1 MKRSVT
7 ALAGAAALVL
17 VTAACGSSKAA
28 PKADTSTTVAK
39 TAESTTAP
47 KAATTAAPGG
57 AAVCPEKLV
66 IQTDWWP
73 ELEHGGTYQL
83 IQGDG
88 TVDTK
93 NFNFSGPIDPK
104 YAVGGI
110 KTVEVRAGGE
120 AINFNQV
127 TAEMYAKNE
136 ITFGYVNTDDAAKD
150 RKAPVVG
157 VAKTLDKNPQYIQFD
172 PATYPNVKSF
182 ADLKATGG
190 TILHFDGTTY
200 VDYFVGK
207 GYIDA
212 KQTDPS
218 YGGAP
223 DKFIAANGKLIQ
235 QGFLTNELYKYENEI
250 GWKDGKPAKLSYLL
264 VHDSGYETYPAM
276 MSVRTDKLKDL
287 SPCLKLL
294 VPKLSQAWVDFVK
307 NPTPVTDKL
316 IKVSDGYNN
325 FWKLSAGLNKRGVE
339 LLASEKI
346 AINGPEGGYCAFDT
360 ARVDKLV
367 GILKDVLP
375 KAKVPVDVSKV
386 TTADLI
392 DNSFCDKGVKL

>member
-1 MKRSVT
+1 MKRSAK
-7 ALAGAAALVL
+7 ALAGASALVL
-17 VTAACGSSKAA
+17 LGAACGSSK
-28 PKADTSTTVAK
+28 S
-39 TAESTTAP
+39 SGSGSS
-47 KAATTAAPGG
+47 GG
-57 AAVCPEKLV
+57 AAVCPEKIV

-83 IQGDG
+83 IEGDG
-88 TVDTK
+88 TVDAK
-93 NFNFSGPIDPK
+93 LFNFSGPINPK
-104 YAVGGI
+104 YAAGGV
-110 KTVEVRAGGE
+110 KTVEIRAGGE

-157 VAKTLDKNPQYIQFD
+157 VAKTLDKNPQYVQYD
-172 PATYPNVKSF
+172 PANYPNVKTF
-182 ADLKATGG
+182 ADLKATGA

-200 VDYFVGK
+200 MDYFVGK
-207 GYIDA
+207 GFVDA
-212 KQTDPS
+212 KQLDPS

-250 GWKDGKPAKLSYLL
+250 GWKDGKPAKLGWLL
-264 VHDSGYETYPAM
+264 VHDSGYETYPAAL
-276 MSVRTDKLKDL
+276 SVRSDKLKEL
-287 SPCLKLL
+287 SPCLKVL
-294 VPKLSQAWVDFVK
+294 VPKLQQAWVDYIK

-316 IKVSDGYNN
+316 IKVSNGYNN
-325 FWKLSAGLNKRGVE
+325 FWKLSPGLNKTGVE
-339 LLASEKI
+339 LLASAKI

-360 ARVDKLV
+360 GRVDKLL

-375 KAKVPVDVSKV
+375 KAKVPVDIGAVKSS
-386 TTADLI
+386 DLI

>member
-1 MKRSVT
+1 MKHSVK
-7 ALAGAAALVL
+7 ALAGVAALVL
-17 VTAACGSSKAA
+17 VTAACGSSKA
-28 PKADTSTTVAK
+28 KTDTAGATT
-39 TAESTTAP
+39 TTAAG
-47 KAATTAAPGG
+47 KTATTAAPGG

-83 IQGDG
+83 IEGAG
-88 TVDTK
+88 TVDAK
-93 NFNFSGPIDPK
+93 QFNFSGPINAK
-104 YAVGGI
+104 YAAGGV
-110 KTVEVRAGGE
+110 KTVEIRAGGE

-136 ITFGYVNTDDAAKD
+136 ITLGYVNTDDAAKD

-157 VAKTLDKNPQYIQFD
+157 VAKTLDKNPQYLQYD

-182 ADLKATGG
+182 ADLKATGA

-200 VDYFVGK
+200 MDYFVGK
-207 GYIDA
+207 GYVDA
-212 KQTDPS
+212 KQLDPS

-250 GWKDGKPAKLSYLL
+250 GWKDGKPAKLGWLL
-264 VHDSGYETYPAM
+264 VHDSGYETYPAV
-276 MSVRTDKLKDL
+276 MSVRADKLKDL
-287 SPCLKLL
+287 SPCLKVL
-294 VPKLSQAWVDFVK
+294 VPKLSQAWVDFIK
-307 NPTPVTDKL
+307 SPTATTDKL
-316 IKVSDGYNN
+316 IAVSNGYNN
-325 FWKLSAGLNKRGVE
+325 FWKLSAGLNKTGME
-339 LLASEKI
+339 LLASAKI
-346 AINGPEGGYCAFDT
+346 AVNGPEGGYCALDT

-386 TTADLI
+386 TTAELV
-392 DNSFCDKGVKL
+392 DNSFCDKAVKL